1 MHRTRAPLGF
11 VGGVTVLDGEQP
23 EGLLHH
29 SVEFAAA
36 GVLRVKN
43 QWRVPVD
50 KNKFKLIAFSYQKLF
65 ANLLTVFPAASL
77 PSLAILR
84 ARRKWELGV
93 GTEEEEEDVSACSG
107 PAPEPVFG
115 RSVGPTIR
123 PSLTNNLFGK

>member
-1 MHRTRAPLGF
+1 M
-11 VGGVTVLDGEQP
+11 Q
-23 EGLLHH
+23 
-29 SVEFAAA
+29 
-36 GVLRVKN
+36 K
-43 QWRVPVD
+43 
-50 KNKFKLIAFSYQKLF
+50 KKLM

-77 PSLAILR
+77 PSFAILR

-93 GTEEEEEDVSACSG
+93 GKEEEDEDAVDFSG